1 MHTQNTYSVPPLI
14 LPYSICGKRRIERI
28 KQGLFIVL
36 FLVCFYGVSSTPK
49 VDTVNSPTHIPKFDT
64 LIHSLQ
70 LNYTKK
76 AVLEIYIFTY
86 VEKFKWLKF
95 APSFGW
101 NFISN
106 TPFIGYNSSQLF
118 DAINYKRK
126 KKAILDDMLLKINQ
140 EYRLQSIQ
148 LLSKCERFN
157 TLWLTLNQKKEIL
170 RLEYDYLILHEELY
184 TDKQIGPSKWLQLQI
199 AFRNKLVEYNNFVS
213 SIQMLREEIL
223 MLSYYGET
231 EPLFETLEDVPAN

>member
-1 MHTQNTYSVPPLI
+1 MHTQNTYSVPP
-14 LPYSICGKRRIERI
+14 PYPPIVETVKGKKKEI
-28 KQGLFIVL
+28 KVVLFIAI
-36 FLVCFYGVSSTPK
+36 FLMCFNGVCSTPK
-49 VDTVNSPTHIPKFDT
+49 IDTVNTPTHIPEFDT
-64 LIHSLQ
+64 LINSLQ
-70 LNYTKK
+70 LNYTNK

-118 DAINYKRK
+118 DALNYKRK
-126 KKAILDDMLLKINQ
+126 KKAVLDDMLLKINQ

-231 EPLFETLEDVPAN
+231 EPLFETLEDVPTN